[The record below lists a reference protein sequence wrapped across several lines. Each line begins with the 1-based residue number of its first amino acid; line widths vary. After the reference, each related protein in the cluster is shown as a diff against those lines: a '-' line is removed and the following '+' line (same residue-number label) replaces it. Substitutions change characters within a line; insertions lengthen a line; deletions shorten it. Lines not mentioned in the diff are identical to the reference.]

1 MLITIDSSSF
11 AHGGAIPR
19 RYTGDGEDVSPPL
32 KWTGIPEGA
41 RELALIVD
49 DPDAPRAEP
58 WVHWVVYKIP
68 ADADGLGED
77 AAGSNGAALPAGALQ
92 GRNDFGAT
100 GYGGPAPPRGHGTHH
115 YHFTLYALDIPLD
128 VAPGADKL
136 GLLTAMEGH
145 ILARGELVGTYER

>member
-1 MLITIDSSSF
+1 MSITIDSPSF
-11 AHGGAIPR
+11 ASGGAIPR

-32 KWTGIPEGA
+32 EWTGIPEGT

-68 ADADGLGED
+68 ADANGLGED
-77 AAGSNGAALPAGALQ
+77 ARGGDGAALPGGVLQ

-128 VAPGADKL
+128 VAPGADKA
-136 GLLTAMEGH
+136 GLLRAIEGH

>member
-1 MLITIDSSSF
+1 MSITIDSPSF
-11 AHGGAIPR
+11 ARGGAIPR
-19 RYTGDGEDVSPPL
+19 RYTGDGEDVSPQL
-32 KWTGIPEGA
+32 DWTGIPEGT
-41 RELALIVD
+41 RELVLIVD

-77 AAGSNGAALPAGALQ
+77 AGGGDGAALPVGALQ

-128 VAPGADKL
+128 VVPGADKA
-136 GLLTAMEGH
+136 GLLMAMEGH